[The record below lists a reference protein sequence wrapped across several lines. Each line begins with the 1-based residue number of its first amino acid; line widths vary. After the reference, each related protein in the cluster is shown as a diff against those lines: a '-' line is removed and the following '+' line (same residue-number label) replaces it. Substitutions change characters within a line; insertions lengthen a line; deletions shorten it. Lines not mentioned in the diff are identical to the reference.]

1 MNRVNSM
8 GTALLVLGCLASAH
22 AWGGL
27 FNRFSSDMLANLGY
41 GRGPYRHFPYGQV
54 EPEEVYAEAL
64 EGNRIDD
71 VIDEPAHC
79 YSSPCATNGDCC
91 RGLLCL
97 DTDEPAH
104 CYSSPC
110 ATNWDCCRGLLCL
123 DTGSA
128 HSSPQLHHCY
138 RASCATNRN
147 CCCGLLCS
155 DTGSAHSSP
164 QLHHCYRASCATNRN
179 CCCGLLCSDT
189 AHSRPQ
195 LHPCYSAS
203 CATNRDYCRGLL
215 CLDTGNSFIIIIIID
230 DVIDE
235 PAHCYSSPCATN
247 GDCCRG
253 LLCLDTEDGGRCL
266 PAFSGRKFGEMCNR
280 DNQCD
285 AGLVCEEVVPGEM
298 HVCRAPSPGRKQ
310 YNEDCGSSS
319 ECDVTRGLCCIMQR
333 RHRQKPRKSCGY
345 FKEPLVCIGPVA
357 LDQVREAP
365 QHTAGEKRVGLFR
378 LH

>member
-1 MNRVNSM
+1 MSLKITVTLLAVAGVCLTTAPVAATSVQLPAVYPLVNVLLPLLNNVYNLLLSLLSIFDTLPPSITCMIPVDLGALETSLLKLSLPEYAAGANPSSPPANVANMQGLLTTLISSVSDLADDVLIGIGGGLLPGLLHVNSM

-41 GRGPYRHFPYGQV
+41 GRGPYRHYPYGQV

-64 EGNRIDD
+64 EGNR
-71 VIDEPAHC
+71 
-79 YSSPCATNGDCC
+79 
-91 RGLLCL
+91 
-97 DTDEPAH
+97 
-104 CYSSPC
+104 
-110 ATNWDCCRGLLCL
+110 
-123 DTGSA
+123 
-128 HSSPQLHHCY
+128 
-138 RASCATNRN
+138 
-147 CCCGLLCS
+147 
-155 DTGSAHSSP
+155 
-164 QLHHCYRASCATNRN
+164 
-179 CCCGLLCSDT
+179 
-189 AHSRPQ
+189 
-195 LHPCYSAS
+195 
-203 CATNRDYCRGLL
+203 
-215 CLDTGNSFIIIIIID
+215 ID

-310 YNEDCGSSS
+310 YNEDCASSS

-365 QHTAGEKRVGLFR
+365 QHTAGEKRVGLYR